1 MFAVPYAPSDPPRT
15 AVSGVTVSMSHAGSP
30 SVTIGVDVG
39 GTFTDVVCHGPGD
52 SIRVVKIPTS
62 KADPSR
68 AILSAVDFARENWDI
83 PVDAVERFIH
93 GTTIATNAVLEHK
106 GARIGL
112 LVTRG
117 FRDILEIGRQLR
129 EDMYSV
135 ILHPETPVF
144 LASRGLRL
152 EVDERLDAKG
162 RVVTP
167 LYRQSVVDAVDKL
180 VESGVEAVG
189 ICFLFSFVDPSHEI
203 EARRI
208 VEARHPHLAV
218 SISSEVDP
226 LFREYER
233 TVVTAFD
240 AYVKP
245 VVNTYLK
252 RLEDDLRGA
261 GVPAPLQI
269 MQSRGGL
276 AAASV
281 VRQRPVRLF
290 LSGPAAGMIGGC
302 EIAAGVGEQDIIT
315 VDIGGT
321 SCDIAVV
328 EKGQPKIRSETQIAG
343 YPVRV
348 SMVDVSTIGSGGGS
362 IAWIDGTGMLK
373 IGPES
378 AGSEPGPACYG
389 RGGERAAV
397 TDASIVLDYLD
408 PEYFAGGRLRLQPHL
423 SHASIGQL
431 ARPLGMSVEDAAL
444 GMHRVVNAQMAE
456 GIRRVST
463 RQGIDPRG
471 FTLIPLGGAGGVHA
485 TALAQELG
493 MSRILVPR
501 FPGVLAA
508 SGLLAAP
515 IEHEASSTFMTD
527 VSKAKISSIREV
539 LDRLDAQCCSLVAAE
554 QVETDSVTI
563 AYSADVCYVGQSFY
577 VEIPLRLGG
586 TDPLGRLYADFV
598 REHELLYGY
607 SNDGAA
613 RIVNLRA
620 SHKVARPKGALAFA
634 YEPSG
639 AGVERARR
647 KVRFPGHDRLEVSV
661 FQREALPVGFVF
673 EGGAIL
679 EQADTTTLVAPGW
692 SGKVLKTGDILLVH
706 A

>member
-1 MFAVPYAPSDPPRT
+1 MPQTTGSSD
-15 AVSGVTVSMSHAGSP
+15 
-30 SVTIGVDVG
+30 VTIGVDVG
-39 GTFTDVVCHGPGD
+39 GTFTDVVCYGPGNA
-52 SIRVVKIPTS
+52 IRVVKIPTT

-68 AILSAVDFARENWDI
+68 AILSAVDFARENWDVPAEAI
-83 PVDAVERFIH
+83 KRFMH
-93 GTTIATNAVLEHK
+93 GTTTATNAVLERK
-106 GARIGL
+106 GARTGI
-112 LVTRG
+112 LVTKG

-152 EVDERLDAKG
+152 EVDERLDAAGK
-162 RVVTP
+162 VVTP
-167 LYRQSVVDAVDKL
+167 LDPQSVIDAAERL
-180 VESGVEAVG
+180 VAAGVEAIG
-189 ICFLFSFVDPSHEI
+189 ICFLFSFLDPTHEI

-208 VEARHPHLAV
+208 IGESYPHLAV

-252 RLEDDLRGA
+252 RLEDNLKAA
-261 GVPAPLQI
+261 GVAAPLQI

-302 EIAAGVGEQDIIT
+302 EVASGAGIGDIIT
-315 VDIGGT
+315 VDVGGT

-328 EKGQPKIRSETQIAG
+328 ENSQPKIRSETQIAG

-362 IAWIDGTGMLK
+362 VAWIDGAGTLK

-389 RGGERAAV
+389 RGGDRPAV
-397 TDASIVLDYLD
+397 TDASIVLNYLD
-408 PEYFAGGRLRLQPHL
+408 PEYFAGGRLRLQPSL
-423 SHASIGQL
+423 SHEAIERHL
-431 ARPLGMSVEDAAL
+431 ARPLGVSVEEAAL

-456 GIRRVST
+456 GVRRVST

-471 FTLIPLGGAGGVHA
+471 FTLVPLGGAGGIHA
-485 TALAQELG
+485 TALAEDLG
-493 MSRILVPR
+493 MTKILVPR

-515 IEHEASSTFMTD
+515 VEHEASSTFITN
-527 VSKAKISSIREV
+527 ISGAEASAIRSV
-539 LDRLDAQCCSLVAAE
+539 LDRLDTQCRALLAAE
-554 QVETDSVTI
+554 QISESNVSVS
-563 AYSADVCYVGQSFY
+563 YYADVCYVGQSFY
-577 VEIPLRLGG
+577 VQIPFHVNEQ
-586 TDPLGRLYADFV
+586 DPLGRLYNDFV
-598 REHELLYGY
+598 REHERLYGY

-613 RIVNLRA
+613 RIVNLRS
-620 SHKVARPKGALAFA
+620 SHKAAQPKSALSLA

-639 AGVERARR
+639 GHVERPKRT
-647 KVRFPGHDRLEVSV
+647 VRFPGHERMEVSIY
-661 FQREALPVGFVF
+661 QRETLPIGFAF
-673 EGGAIL
+673 RGGAIL
-679 EQADTTTLVAPGW
+679 EQADTTTLLGPGW
-692 SGKVLKTGDILLVH
+692 TGSVLKTGDILLVH
-706 A
+706 TP

>member
-1 MFAVPYAPSDPPRT
+1 ML
-15 AVSGVTVSMSHAGSP
+15 SMSHTAASSG
-30 SVTIGVDVG
+30 VTIGVDVG

-52 SIRVVKIPTS
+52 AIRVVKIPTS

-68 AILSAVDFARENWDI
+68 AILSAVDFARDHWGV
-83 PVDAVERFIH
+83 PVEAIGRFIH
-93 GTTIATNAVLEHK
+93 GTTTATNAVLEHK
-106 GARIGL
+106 GARTGL
-112 LVTRG
+112 LVTKG

-167 LYRQSVVDAVDKL
+167 LDRQSVIDAVDRL
-180 VESGVEAVG
+180 VGAGVEAVG
-189 ICFLFSFVDPSHEI
+189 VCFLFSFIDPTHEI

-208 VEARHPHLAV
+208 IAGRHPHLAV

-252 RLEDDLRGA
+252 RLEDDLVSA

-302 EIAAGVGEQDIIT
+302 EIAGGVGMEDIIT

-362 IAWIDGTGMLK
+362 IAWIDGAGTLK

-378 AGSEPGPACYG
+378 AGSEPGPACYA
-389 RGGERAAV
+389 RGGERPAV
-397 TDASIVLDYLD
+397 TDASIVLNYLD
-408 PEYFAGGRLRLQPHL
+408 PEYFAGGRLKLRPSL
-423 SHASIGQL
+423 SHEAIEKHL
-431 ARPLGMSVEDAAL
+431 AGPLGVSVEDAAL

-471 FTLIPLGGAGGVHA
+471 FTLIPLGGAGGIHA
-485 TALAQELG
+485 TALAEDLG
-493 MSRILVPR
+493 MSKILVPR

-515 IEHEASSTFMTD
+515 VEHEASSTFLTD
-527 VSKAKISSIREV
+527 LLQADLVAIRGV
-539 LDRLDAQCCSLVAAE
+539 LERLDAQCRSLLAAE
-554 QVETDSVTI
+554 KVSEGSVSI
-563 AYSADVCYVGQSFY
+563 SYFADVCYVGQSFY
-577 VEIPLRLGG
+577 VEIPLYLDAG
-586 TDPLGRLYADFV
+586 DPLGRLYEDFV
-598 REHELLYGY
+598 REHERLYGY

-613 RIVNLRA
+613 RIVNLRS
-620 SHKVARPKGALAFA
+620 SHKAAQPKGALSFA
-634 YEPSG
+634 YAPADG
-639 AGVERARR
+639 DRERARR
-647 KVRFPGHDRLEVSV
+647 TVRFPGYERMEVNIY
-661 FQREALPVGFVF
+661 QREALPVGFTF
-673 EGGAIL
+673 QGGAIL
-679 EQADTTTLVAPGW
+679 EQADTTTLVGPGW
-692 SGKVLKTGDILLVH
+692 SGEVLGTGDILLSLS
-706 A
+706 

>member
-1 MFAVPYAPSDPPRT
+1 MVTMPQTTGSSD
-15 AVSGVTVSMSHAGSP
+15 
-30 SVTIGVDVG
+30 VTIGIDVG
-39 GTFTDVVCHGPGD
+39 GTFTDVVCYGPGNA
-52 SIRVVKIPTS
+52 IRVVKIPTT

-68 AILSAVDFARENWDI
+68 AILSAVDFARENWDVPAEAI
-83 PVDAVERFIH
+83 KRFMH
-93 GTTIATNAVLEHK
+93 GTTTATNAVLERK
-106 GARIGL
+106 GARTGL
-112 LVTRG
+112 LVTKG

-152 EVDERLDAKG
+152 EVDERLDAAGKM
-162 RVVTP
+162 VTP
-167 LYRQSVVDAVDKL
+167 LDPQSVIDAAERL
-180 VESGVEAVG
+180 VAAGVEAIG
-189 ICFLFSFVDPSHEI
+189 ICFLFSFLDPTHEI

-208 VEARHPHLAV
+208 IGERHPHLAV

-252 RLEDDLRGA
+252 RLEDNLKAA
-261 GVPAPLQI
+261 GVAAPLQI

-302 EIAAGVGEQDIIT
+302 EVASGAGIGDIIT
-315 VDIGGT
+315 VDVGGT

-328 EKGQPKIRSETQIAG
+328 ENGQPKIRSETQIAG

-362 IAWIDGTGMLK
+362 VAWIDGAGTLK

-389 RGGERAAV
+389 RGGDRPAV
-397 TDASIVLDYLD
+397 TDASIVLNYLD
-408 PEYFAGGRLRLQPHL
+408 PEYFAGGRLRLQPSRSHEAIERHL
-423 SHASIGQL
+423 AG
-431 ARPLGMSVEDAAL
+431 PLGVSVEEAAL

-456 GIRRVST
+456 GVRRVST

-471 FTLIPLGGAGGVHA
+471 FTLVPLGGAGGIHA
-485 TALAQELG
+485 TALAEDLG
-493 MSRILVPR
+493 MTRILVPR

-515 IEHEASSTFMTD
+515 VEHEASSTFITN
-527 VSKAKISSIREV
+527 ISGAEASAIRSV
-539 LDRLDAQCCSLVAAE
+539 LDRLDTQCRALLAAE
-554 QVETDSVTI
+554 QVSESNVSVS
-563 AYSADVCYVGQSFY
+563 YYADVCYVGQSFY
-577 VEIPLRLGG
+577 VEIPFHVNEQ
-586 TDPLGRLYADFV
+586 DPLGRLYNDFV
-598 REHELLYGY
+598 REHERLYGY

-613 RIVNLRA
+613 RIVNLRS
-620 SHKVARPKGALAFA
+620 SHKAAQPKGALSLA

-639 AGVERARR
+639 GDVERPKRT
-647 KVRFPGHDRLEVSV
+647 VRFPGHERMEVSIY
-661 FQREALPVGFVF
+661 QREALPIGFAF
-673 EGGAIL
+673 RGGAIL
-679 EQADTTTLVAPGW
+679 EQADTTTLLGPGW
-692 SGKVLKTGDILLVH
+692 TGSVQNTGDILLVRTP
-706 A
+706 